1 MVRNYLLL
9 FWLWQFSE
17 DISHLILILIFSYS
31 EKLSDSDA
39 IEVEVI
45 FIFQFH
51 LEFENISERLL
62 NDNWIKRRQRDRHP
76 LKEEEEF
83 SHANAL
89 YLKLSLS
96 FSWFLHTLLELE
108 NRDYRT
114 GRSRKH
120 QLLIGRVKVKS
131 GVSVSVSINSLIRNS
146 RVRKIHTTYNTVNMT
161 TYNIVSFADG
171 YFFGQKLMTVD
182 RKLDIISD
190 MLKVLAKK
198 TFRLKL
204 FFKNLILLKENYL
217 ILMLTWFF

>member
-1 MVRNYLLL
+1 MIKLKQRIQKWMKQHYK
-9 FWLWQFSE
+9 SE
-17 DISHLILILIFSYS
+17 
-31 EKLSDSDA
+31 
-39 IEVEVI
+39 
-45 FIFQFH
+45 
-51 LEFENISERLL
+51 ENEEAEE
-62 NDNWIKRRQRDRHP
+62 NWIKRRQRVLFCHRHP

-108 NRDYRT
+108 IENRDYRT
-114 GRSRKH
+114 GRGRKH
-120 QLLIGRVKVKS
+120 QLLLLIGRVKVKS

-190 MLKVLAKK
+190 
-198 TFRLKL
+198 
-204 FFKNLILLKENYL
+204 I
-217 ILMLTWFF
+217 

>member
-1 MVRNYLLL
+1 MTS
-9 FWLWQFSE
+9 W
-17 DISHLILILIFSYS
+17 
-31 EKLSDSDA
+31 
-39 IEVEVI
+39 IE
-45 FIFQFH
+45 FQFQKQNRDY
-51 LEFENISERLL
+51 LRLL
-62 NDNWIKRRQRDRHP
+62 NDNWIKRRQRVLFCHRHP

-83 SHANAL
+83 SHANALYL

-171 YFFGQKLMTVD
+171 YFFGQKLMAVD
-182 RKLDIISD
+182 QKLDIDIISD
-190 MLKVLAKK
+190 
-198 TFRLKL
+198 T
-204 FFKNLILLKENYL
+204 
-217 ILMLTWFF
+217 